1 MFKIAILVSIF
12 GTLLS
17 PMAWSQ
23 GAKSTDFL
31 VAEEKKTEPEFFKWI
46 ENYDEAL
53 EESKR
58 TGKPIFLIFRCVP

>member
-1 MFKIAILVSIF
+1 MFKFKLYISFLILVCAIPSWAQTSGRVDF
-12 GTLLS
+12 RTTEET
-17 PMAWSQ
+17 
-23 GAKSTDFL
+23 KSDYFT
-31 VAEEKKTEPEFFKWI
+31 WI